1 MFILEIPQN
10 FNWNK
15 NSWLGKKKEWN
26 SSDFHV
32 YSYKYLFNDLNQTG
46 EKYNK
51 FWDQVGAPTC
61 ILTKKEYKHAVVTDV
76 KGLSYTA
83 MSECT
88 GGIGCCWS
96 SSRTKIQVDVDNL
109 TFCISV
115 GSYHFI
121 LDALSCILLDKIF
134 CTWSW
139 LIVNAV
145 PHSSV
150 NWEGIC
156 KGADRLWN
164 VLHLRYVLETLYTI
178 LSTGDNA

>member
-46 EKYNK
+46 GKYNK
-51 FWDQVGAPTC
+51 FWDQNLGSYLNVG
-61 ILTKKEYKHAVVTDV
+61 K
-76 KGLSYTA
+76 
-83 MSECT
+83 
-88 GGIGCCWS
+88 
-96 SSRTKIQVDVDNL
+96 N
-109 TFCISV
+109 V

>member
-88 GGIGCCWS
+88 GG
-96 SSRTKIQVDVDNL
+96 
-109 TFCISV
+109 
-115 GSYHFI
+115 H
-121 LDALSCILLDKIF
+121 LLREE
-134 CTWSW
+134 
-139 LIVNAV
+139 N
-145 PHSSV
+145 
-150 NWEGIC
+150 
-156 KGADRLWN
+156 R
-164 VLHLRYVLETLYTI
+164 VLLVI
-178 LSTGDNA
+178 KQN